1 MTLAGL
7 DGETR
12 RHWQAEFV
20 AHEPKAKT
28 LAAKAR
34 AQPRMG
40 LAVPEIEKRDRWRRF
55 QRPVSLARHRRV
67 LSPQAPILINFFVT
81 KALAFKSDTDIILLI
96 LNAASSASYE
106 KTMSELAE
114 LSVEP
119 LPSPPTQKGLAMR
132 ERLVKAAARAFRLR
146 GYELTRVE
154 DIAKAARTSYGNF
167 YRHFRNK
174 DEVLMA
180 VLRPLLDEVYVASKR
195 RRDPSARL
203 TEDEFAANTVAFLR
217 IYARHR
223 ELLRVMREAAARGE
237 KASFYSMW
245 IGERERFVRRTTAW
259 LVRLWAAGAIDADI
273 DPEVAAETLGAL
285 TEQLAYVKLGLAEET
300 PSDAEIERLGSHS
313 ARIWYRGVFGHQR
326 QASP

>member
-1 MTLAGL
+1 M
-7 DGETR
+7 
-12 RHWQAEFV
+12 
-20 AHEPKAKT
+20 
-28 LAAKAR
+28 
-34 AQPRMG
+34 
-40 LAVPEIEKRDRWRRF
+40 
-55 QRPVSLARHRRV
+55 
-67 LSPQAPILINFFVT
+67 
-81 KALAFKSDTDIILLI
+81 SD
-96 LNAASSASYE
+96 
-106 KTMSELAE
+106 LAE
-114 LSVEP
+114 LRVEP
-119 LPSPPTQKGLAMR
+119 IPSPPTQKGLAMR
-132 ERLVKAAARAFRLR
+132 ERLLKAAGRAFMHR

-203 TEDEFAANTVAFLR
+203 TEDEFAANTIAFLR

-259 LVRLWAAGAIDADI
+259 LVRLRTVGAIDADI

-285 TEQLAYVKLGLAEET
+285 TEQLAYVKLGLAEEA
-300 PSDAEIERLGSHS
+300 PGDAEIERLGSHS
-313 ARIWYRGVFGHQR
+313 ARIWYRGVFGEG
-326 QASP
+326 A

>member
-1 MTLAGL
+1 
-7 DGETR
+7 
-12 RHWQAEFV
+12 
-20 AHEPKAKT
+20 
-28 LAAKAR
+28 
-34 AQPRMG
+34 
-40 LAVPEIEKRDRWRRF
+40 
-55 QRPVSLARHRRV
+55 
-67 LSPQAPILINFFVT
+67 
-81 KALAFKSDTDIILLI
+81 
-96 LNAASSASYE
+96 
-106 KTMSELAE
+106 MSELAE
-114 LSVEP
+114 LSIEP

-195 RRDPSARL
+195 RRAPSARL
-203 TEDEFAANTVAFLR
+203 TEDEFAANTIAFLR

-259 LVRLWAAGAIDADI
+259 LVRLRTVDAIDADI

-300 PSDAEIERLGSHS
+300 PSDAEIERLGAHS

>member
-1 MTLAGL
+1 MT
-7 DGETR
+7 D
-12 RHWQAEFV
+12 
-20 AHEPKAKT
+20 
-28 LAAKAR
+28 
-34 AQPRMG
+34 
-40 LAVPEIEKRDRWRRF
+40 
-55 QRPVSLARHRRV
+55 
-67 LSPQAPILINFFVT
+67 
-81 KALAFKSDTDIILLI
+81 
-96 LNAASSASYE
+96 
-106 KTMSELAE
+106 LAE
-114 LSVEP
+114 LNVEP
-119 LPSPPTQKGLAMR
+119 IPSPPTQKGLAMR
-132 ERLVKAAARAFRLR
+132 ERLLKAAARVFTRR

-195 RRDPSARL
+195 RAGPSARM
-203 TEDEFAANTVAFLR
+203 TEDEFAANTIAFLK

-259 LVRLWAAGAIDADI
+259 LTRLQAASAIGPDI

-285 TEQLAYVKLGLAEET
+285 TEQLAYVKLGLAEAK
-300 PSDAEIERLGSHS
+300 PSDADIERLGSHS
-313 ARIWYRGVFGHQR
+313 ARIWHRGVFGR
-326 QASP
+326 QG

>member
-1 MTLAGL
+1 MSKL
-7 DGETR
+7 
-12 RHWQAEFV
+12 
-20 AHEPKAKT
+20 P
-28 LAAKAR
+28 
-34 AQPRMG
+34 
-40 LAVPEIEKRDRWRRF
+40 
-55 QRPVSLARHRRV
+55 
-67 LSPQAPILINFFVT
+67 
-81 KALAFKSDTDIILLI
+81 ALRI
-96 LNAASSASYE
+96 
-106 KTMSELAE
+106 
-114 LSVEP
+114 EP

-132 ERLVKAAARAFRLR
+132 ERLVKGGGRAFRLR

-195 RRDPSARL
+195 RRDRSGRL

-223 ELLRVMREAAARGE
+223 ELLRVIREAAARGE

-259 LVRLWAAGAIDADI
+259 LVRLRTAGALDASI
-273 DPEVAAETLGAL
+273 DPGVAAEALG
-285 TEQLAYVKLGLAEET
+285 V
-300 PSDAEIERLGSHS
+300 
-313 ARIWYRGVFGHQR
+313 
-326 QASP
+326 

>member
-1 MTLAGL
+1 M
-7 DGETR
+7 
-12 RHWQAEFV
+12 
-20 AHEPKAKT
+20 P
-28 LAAKAR
+28 
-34 AQPRMG
+34 
-40 LAVPEIEKRDRWRRF
+40 
-55 QRPVSLARHRRV
+55 
-67 LSPQAPILINFFVT
+67 
-81 KALAFKSDTDIILLI
+81 
-96 LNAASSASYE
+96 
-106 KTMSELAE
+106 ELAE

-119 LPSPPTQKGLAMR
+119 IPAPPTQKGLAMR
-132 ERLVKAAARAFRLR
+132 ERLLKAAAGVFTRR

-180 VLRPLLDEVYVASKR
+180 VLRPLLDEVYIASKR
-195 RRDPSARL
+195 RAGPSGRL
-203 TEDEFAANTVAFLR
+203 TEEEFAANTIAFLR

-245 IGERERFVRRTTAW
+245 IAERERFVRRSTAW
-259 LVRLWAAGAIDADI
+259 LSRLQAAGAIDASI

-285 TEQLAYVKLGLAEET
+285 TEQLAYVKLGLAEVR

-313 ARIWYRGVFGHQR
+313 ARIWYRGVFGR
-326 QASP
+326 ER

>member
-1 MTLAGL
+1 
-7 DGETR
+7 
-12 RHWQAEFV
+12 
-20 AHEPKAKT
+20 
-28 LAAKAR
+28 
-34 AQPRMG
+34 
-40 LAVPEIEKRDRWRRF
+40 
-55 QRPVSLARHRRV
+55 
-67 LSPQAPILINFFVT
+67 
-81 KALAFKSDTDIILLI
+81 
-96 LNAASSASYE
+96 
-106 KTMSELAE
+106 MSELAE

-132 ERLVKAAARAFRLR
+132 ERLLKAAARAFTRR

-154 DIAKAARTSYGNF
+154 DIVKAARTSYGNF

-180 VLRPLLDEVYVASKR
+180 VLRPLLDEVYVSSKR
-195 RRDPSARL
+195 RGGSSAHL
-203 TEDEFAANTVAFLR
+203 TEDEFAANTIAFLR

-259 LVRLWAAGAIDADI
+259 LKRLQAAGAIDSGL
-273 DPEVAAETLGAL
+273 DPKVAAETLGAL
-285 TEQLAYVKLGLAEET
+285 TEQLAYVKLGLAPAK

-313 ARIWYRGVFGHQR
+313 ARIWYRGVFGR
-326 QASP
+326 ER

>member
-1 MTLAGL
+1 M
-7 DGETR
+7 
-12 RHWQAEFV
+12 
-20 AHEPKAKT
+20 
-28 LAAKAR
+28 
-34 AQPRMG
+34 
-40 LAVPEIEKRDRWRRF
+40 
-55 QRPVSLARHRRV
+55 
-67 LSPQAPILINFFVT
+67 
-81 KALAFKSDTDIILLI
+81 SD
-96 LNAASSASYE
+96 
-106 KTMSELAE
+106 LAE
-114 LSVEP
+114 LRGEP
-119 LPSPPTQKGLAMR
+119 IPSPPTQKGLAMR
-132 ERLVKAAARAFRLR
+132 ERLLKAAARVFMHR

-195 RRDPSARL
+195 RASPSARL
-203 TEDEFAANTVAFLR
+203 TEDEFVANTIAFLK

-259 LVRLWAAGAIDADI
+259 LTRLQTAGAMDSDV

-285 TEQLAYVKLGLAEET
+285 TEQLAYVKLGLAPAK
-300 PSDAEIERLGSHS
+300 PSDVEIERLGSHS
-313 ARIWYRGVFGHQR
+313 ARIWYRGVFGR
-326 QASP
+326 ER